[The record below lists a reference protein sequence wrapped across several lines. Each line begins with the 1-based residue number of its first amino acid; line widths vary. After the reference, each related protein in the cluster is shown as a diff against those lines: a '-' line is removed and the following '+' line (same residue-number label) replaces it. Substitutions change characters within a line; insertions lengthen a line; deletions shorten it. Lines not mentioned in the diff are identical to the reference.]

1 MPDVH
6 LLRSEVS
13 RHDVSGGDSVFF
25 EEFEGDYVQGLD
37 MGACQVNAGRH
48 AFLMRLQPAGRA

>member
-1 MPDVH
+1 MH

-37 MGACQVNAGRH
+37 MG
-48 AFLMRLQPAGRA
+48 